1 MSESSNV
8 RVDPLVDAYHQASAF
23 DGARPSDALRAA
35 VLAHARVV
43 AQSASGAGSKS
54 ALSDAVRAT
63 PAANEPKPVWRM
75 VAGVVLGLVGMW
87 MYQLTRPGTTGEANV
102 AVLSAPPSAKSAVG
116 ESPATSAAA
125 ASATAPARQ
134 GAASPVPAAAQADTA
149 VAVAAPATPT
159 ARALPA
165 RERGDL
171 ARARNANVA
180 DASAGGAPRDAVAD
194 AARNETSVALAKV
207 AAPTVKAN
215 VAVAAAAPVPVAA
228 PVEAAVAAAATAPTR
243 PSAAATSALPD
254 AATAEPIGEVALA
267 SADKRKSVSRSAE
280 TRAPAAAAAPS
291 PNAFPAT
298 AASAASAVV
307 ASPAAAASPP
317 PAAPTAATGTAM
329 RQRADGA
336 VGTVGSPDV
345 AMFSAIRVGN
355 INALRAALA
364 RGANVNAR
372 DEAGKS
378 TLQIARERNDIE
390 MVKALDAAGAK

>member
-1 MSESSNV
+1 MSESNNV
-8 RVDPLVDAYHQASAF
+8 RVDPLVDVYHQASAF

-125 ASATAPARQ
+125 AASATAPARQ

-180 DASAGGAPRDAVAD
+180 DA
-194 AARNETSVALAKV
+194 ARNETSVALAKV

-215 VAVAAAAPVPVAA
+215 VAVAAAVPVPVPA